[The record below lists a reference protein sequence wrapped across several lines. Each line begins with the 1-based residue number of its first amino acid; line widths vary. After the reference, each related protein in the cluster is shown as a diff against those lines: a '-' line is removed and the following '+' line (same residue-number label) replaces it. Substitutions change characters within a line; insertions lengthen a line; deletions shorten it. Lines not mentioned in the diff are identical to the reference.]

1 MAHIEFI
8 PATLDD
14 DTELRALLRRNIME
28 GDIAVSFRREPS
40 YFYAAA
46 VQGREVQVYKGV
58 DTRSGALAGLGGRFV
73 LPAYVNGERMDIGYL
88 ADLRVEADYR
98 SGIGL
103 RRGYDFLRRLH
114 EMQPLPIYT
123 TMILKGNKAALT
135 TIAANR
141 AGMPGYR
148 PQGFVHTPM
157 MTLGWPKKALHIQ
170 GVEISNAKAEDI
182 AEIFAFINRQHQR
195 RQFAPHYAASD
206 LGTARLRDL
215 KAEDFFVARRQ
226 GEIIGV
232 LAAWDQYRFRQIH
245 VERYRGQWRWLK
257 PLYRIVSACSPLT
270 PLPEP
275 GKSLRCVY
283 VALVAIAD
291 DDCAV
296 FRVLLRALYRRYSGG
311 VWHYLTCAL
320 HERDPLLPVLQEYWH
335 IAAGGHLFTV
345 DFGDTSLRLDERVPY
360 IEAAAL

>member
-1 MAHIEFI
+1 MPRIEFI
-8 PATLDD
+8 SAMLDD
-14 DTELRALLRRNIME
+14 DAELRALLRHNIME
-28 GDIAVSFRREPS
+28 GDIGVSFRREPS

-46 VQGREVQVYKGV
+46 VQGREAQVYKGV
-58 DTRSGALAGLGGRFV
+58 DRRSGALAGLGGRFV
-73 LPAYVNGERMDIGYL
+73 LPAYINGTQMDIGYL

-103 RRGYDFLRRLH
+103 RRGFDFLRHLH
-114 EMQPLPIYT
+114 DMQPLPIYT
-123 TMILKGNKAALT
+123 TMILRGNKVALT

-141 AGMPGYR
+141 AGMPVYR

-157 MTLGWPKKALHIQ
+157 ITLGWPKKALHIQ
-170 GVEISNAKAEDI
+170 GVEISSGKAEDI
-182 AEIFAFINRQHQR
+182 PKIFAFINQQHQH
-195 RQFAPHYAASD
+195 RQFAPHYEASD

-226 GEIIGV
+226 GKIIGV
-232 LAAWDQYRFRQIH
+232 MAAWDQYRFRQIH
-245 VERYRGQWRWLK
+245 VEYYRGQWRWLK
-257 PLYRIVSACSPLT
+257 PLYRILSVFSPLT

-275 GKSLRCVY
+275 GKSLRCLY
-283 VALVAIAD
+283 VVLVAIAD

-320 HERDPLLPVLQEYWH
+320 HERDPLLPVLKEYWH
-335 IAAGGHLFTV
+335 IAVGGHLFTV
-345 DFGDTSLRLDERVPY
+345 DFGDASLILDERVPY
-360 IEAAAL
+360 VEAAAL